1 MGNRCQF
8 CQREFSRRYNRDRH
22 ENDVCIKRSS
32 ENQKELASQYVVDKD
47 SPDGL
52 NGGNSYERYKRERG
66 LNTEEDNETDGEQEE
81 EEEGGGGG
89 GGEEEEE
96 EEEEAHDSDDDDDDV
111 GEADDND
118 TDYEKYDTDPWQK
131 LREEVK
137 DDLNSAWEEQVEEN
151 IMEGLPR
158 EVAEVRA
165 SNRLLPAYRKRLRGL
180 YLNYLEW
187 YHDLRADPVH
197 KTIIKTLRS
206 FIEDDDMDY
215 TEAAEAAIS
224 KRKYLLNRLFEPED
238 EVPNETSGEDE
249 QFRYIS
255 RKRKYHES
263 HFAT

>member
-1 MGNRCQF
+1 MGHRCQF
-8 CQREFSRRYNRDRH
+8 CQREFSGRYNRDRH

-32 ENQKELASQYVVDKD
+32 ENQKELATQYGMDED

-52 NGGNSYERYKRERG
+52 NGGNSYERYKKERG
-66 LNTEEDNETDGEQEE
+66 PNTEEDNETDGE
-81 EEEGGGGG
+81 
-89 GGEEEEE
+89 EEEEE

-111 GEADDND
+111 READDND
-118 TDYEKYDTDPWQK
+118 TDYEKYDTDPWQR

-165 SNRLLPAYRKRLRGL
+165 SNSLLPAYRKRLRDL

-187 YHDLRADPVH
+187 YHDLRTDPVH

-206 FIEDDDMDY
+206 FMEDDDMDY

-255 RKRKYHES
+255 RKSKYHER

>member
-1 MGNRCQF
+1 MD
-8 CQREFSRRYNRDRH
+8 E
-22 ENDVCIKRSS
+22 
-32 ENQKELASQYVVDKD
+32 D

-52 NGGNSYERYKRERG
+52 NGGNSYERYKKERG
-66 LNTEEDNETDGEQEE
+66 PNTEEDNETDGE
-81 EEEGGGGG
+81 
-89 GGEEEEE
+89 EEEEE

-111 GEADDND
+111 READDND
-118 TDYEKYDTDPWQK
+118 TDYEKYDTDPWQR

-165 SNRLLPAYRKRLRGL
+165 SNSLLPAYRKRLRDL

-187 YHDLRADPVH
+187 YHDLRTDPVH

-206 FIEDDDMDY
+206 FMEDDDMDY

-255 RKRKYHES
+255 RKRKYHER